1 MEWGKFPNIPVF
13 LWERPAKQYSL
24 NKKEM
29 WPKRDKPREG
39 KGRERS

>member
-1 MEWGKFPNIPVF
+1 MGWDKFRNIPVF
-13 LWERPAKQYSL
+13 CPVKQYSL